1 MTVFLSIFSIVL
13 LCGCLVQIQ
22 TKRTFQKQL
31 RSIKKQLT
39 DIVNGQAS
47 GPVLIGTDHKQMAD
61 LLVSINKLNDQNR
74 EHARQFIRTEQSM
87 KRMLSNISHDLK
99 TPLTVI
105 SGYAEMLNA
114 KIDMPSQER
123 QRILSHIH
131 EKTDEMT
138 TLIDSFFDLAKLEA
152 GDKHVPLGTI
162 NLTEICKQS
171 ILMFYE
177 LIETK
182 GLDVQIDIPDSPIFA
197 LGNEEALHRVLANL
211 VSNAL
216 RYGSDGNVIG
226 LHIYADETIVTI
238 AVYDQGVGIRE
249 SDQQSIFERMYTL
262 EESRN
267 KDFQGSGL
275 GLTITKKLIEQMQGT
290 ISVTSIPHEKTSF
303 ICKLKRVHG

>member
-1 MTVFLSIFSIVL
+1 MIAFLL
-13 LCGCLVQIQ
+13 LLITLLLFTIGFQVYL
-22 TKRTFQKQL
+22 KRSLQKQL

-39 DIVNGQAS
+39 DIVHGQAS
-47 GPVLIGTDHKQMAD
+47 GPVLIGTDHKQIAE
-61 LLVSINKLNDQNR
+61 LLVSMNKLIDQNR

-105 SGYAEMLNA
+105 SGYAEMLNE
-114 KIDMPSQER
+114 KVDMPNQER
-123 QRILSHIH
+123 ERILSHIH

-152 GDKHVPLGTI
+152 GDKHLPLEAV
-162 NLTEICKQS
+162 NLTEICKRS
-171 ILMFYE
+171 ILLFYE
-177 LIETK
+177 FIETK
-182 GLDVQIDIPDSPIFA
+182 GLDVHIDLPDSPVFA
-197 LGNEEALHRVLANL
+197 LGNEEALHRILANL

-216 RYGSDGNVIG
+216 RYGADGNVIG
-226 LHIYADETIVTI
+226 LHVYAEEDFVVIE
-238 AVYDQGVGIRE
+238 VYDQGIGIPE
-249 SDQQSIFERMYTL
+249 SDQQHIFERMYTL

-290 ISVTSIPHEKTSF
+290 ISVSSIPHEKTSF
-303 ICKLKRVHG
+303 ICKLKREKG